1 MTNLNLPKNYANRWT
16 EGCGLWLTIAAIS
29 TIVLIGIQ
37 TGEITIPSPAVSS
50 ALAATLVT
58 AVATGAGALP
68 ALLLR
73 KISDNL
79 RDICLGFGAGVMLAA
94 SFFSLIA
101 PALQAAIDQSG
112 SAAGG
117 VTIVATGLLLGALLM
132 LAAFRF
138 LIGKEHTKRANNVNQ
153 TQISRTWL
161 FVFAI
166 TLHNFP
172 EGLAVGVAQAND
184 TAGAGAL
191 TFGIALQ
198 NMPEGLIVATAL
210 LGISHA
216 PNKAI
221 LLAFLTGMV
230 EPLGG
235 LFGATMVIIATGM
248 LPWSL
253 AFAAGA
259 MLYIIG
265 NDIIP
270 ESRRNGN
277 HQTASMGILSGIIVM
292 TLLTNLVG

>member
-1 MTNLNLPKNYANRWT
+1 MANLNLPGNHSSRWI
-16 EGCGLWLTIAAIS
+16 EGSGLWLTLAAITS
-29 TIVLIGIQ
+29 LVLFGLQ
-37 TGEITIPSPAVSS
+37 TGEIVFQSTAISS
-50 ALAATLVT
+50 ALAATLLT
-58 AVATGAGALP
+58 ALATGAGAIP

-73 KISDNL
+73 QISDNL

-94 SFFSLIA
+94 SFVSLIA
-101 PALQAAIDQSG
+101 PALEAGIDQSG
-112 SAAGG
+112 TAAGG
-117 VTIVATGLLLGALLM
+117 ITIVMVGLALGAILM
-132 LAAFRF
+132 LISCSF
-138 LIGKEHTKRANNVNQ
+138 LPKAEHTNRINGVN
-153 TQISRTWL
+153 TARISRTWL

-172 EGLAVGVAQAND
+172 EGLAVGVAQANG

-210 LGISHA
+210 LGIGHP

-235 LFGATMVIIATGM
+235 LFGATMVTIATGM

-259 MLYIIG
+259 MLYIITK
-265 NDIIP
+265 DIIP
-270 ESRRNGN
+270 ESCRNGN
-277 HQTASMGILSGIIVM
+277 HQAATTGILAGIIVM
-292 TLLTNLVG
+292 MLLTMLIG

>member
-1 MTNLNLPKNYANRWT
+1 MANLNLPRTHLNRWI
-16 EGCGLWLTIAAIS
+16 EGSGLWLTLAAA
-29 TIVLIGIQ
+29 TGLLFIGIQ
-37 TGEITIPSPAVSS
+37 TGEIVFQSSAIAS
-50 ALAATLVT
+50 ALAATLIT
-58 AVATGAGALP
+58 ALATGAGAIP
-68 ALLLR
+68 ALFLR
-73 KISDNL
+73 KISDSL

-94 SFFSLIA
+94 SFFSLLA
-101 PALQAAIDQSG
+101 PALVAGIDQSG
-112 SAAGG
+112 NALGGIAIVAAGLA
-117 VTIVATGLLLGALLM
+117 VGALLM
-132 LAAFRF
+132 FTSFSRLPKA
-138 LIGKEHTKRANNVNQ
+138 KHTTRSSAVSQ
-153 TQISRTWL
+153 IRISRTWL

-172 EGLAVGVAQAND
+172 EGLAVGVAQAQG
-184 TAGAGAL
+184 TAGADAL

-210 LGISHA
+210 LGIGHS

-235 LFGATMVIIATGM
+235 LFGATLVTIATGI

-259 MLYIIG
+259 MLYIIS

-270 ESRRNGN
+270 ESRRHGN
-277 HQTASMGILSGIIVM
+277 KQLATVGIFAGVVVM
-292 TLLTNLVG
+292 MLLTTFIS